1 MRILLAIT
9 KSSYPANLLSLIKLF
24 IRTCF
29 EKQHA
34 VSMYFLGDGVYA
46 LRLFKDLIDEGE
58 SGLIEVF
65 VRKEDAEARG
75 VTKFIQTNRVR
86 FPKDFMKRLVM
97 SVMERADKVVFL

>member
-9 KSSYPANLLSLIKLF
+9 KSSYPANLLSLIRLF

-29 EKQHA
+29 EKQHV

-46 LRLFKDLIDEGE
+46 LRLFEDLIDEGGPE
-58 SGLIEVF
+58 LIEVF

-75 VTKFIQTNRVR
+75 LTRFIRTNRVR
-86 FPKDFMKRLVM
+86 FPEDFMRHLVT